1 MVEYPKVVKPGEEG
15 IELGRK
21 YQIKGVEDFISDL
34 QKLEGLRVT
43 LVDSAGDE
51 IAIALWTGR
60 KVVGRKS
67 KFGSFVVALGEKPSN
82 WIGQEIIFESWS
94 KANRQVR
101 KVGKK

>member
-1 MVEYPKVVKPGEEG
+1 MPEYPEVAQPGEEG

-34 QKLEGLRVT
+34 QKHEGLKVT

-60 KVVGRKS
+60 KTVGRKS
-67 KFGSFVVALGEKPSN
+67 KFGSFAVALGGNPSQ
-82 WIGQEIIFESWS
+82 WIGKEIVFVSWTRG
-94 KANRQVR
+94 NRVIE
-101 KVGKK
+101 KIGKK